1 MARLRFERESERGEK
16 KMDELIKKVSE
27 RTGLSE
33 DKAKTA
39 VDTVV
44 GFLKEKLP
52 SPIAGQI
59 DNALNSGGGMIA
71 DKADDIIGGIGG
83 MFGKS

>member
-1 MARLRFERESERGEK
+1 
-16 KMDELIKKVSE
+16 MDELIKKVSE